1 MGKREE
7 AELLTTH
14 ELINLAKAA
23 CHVDTPTQSMTDEE
37 IRKVV
42 RWIAMTI
49 SDWRGTGG
57 DLLLNRSAQEIM
69 LFVTVSEFPQF
80 YVKYGLSQYN

>member
-1 MGKREE
+1 MKRREE
-7 AELLTTH
+7 DELLTTQ
-14 ELINLAKAA
+14 ELINLAKVA
-23 CHVDTPTQSMTDEE
+23 CHVDTPTESMTDEE
-37 IRKVV
+37 IRKAV

-69 LFVTVSEFPQF
+69 LFMAISEFPEF
-80 YVKYGLSQYN
+80 YTRHELSQYN